1 MTAAAKP
8 PTILVVDDDPDCRH
22 IAACLLEQQGYR
34 ACRAASGA
42 ECLETVRRQPVD
54 LILLDV
60 MMPGMDGFEVAAA
73 LRADPASRSIPVIL
87 LTARDDVDTRLE
99 GIYHGVSEYLTK
111 PINRHELHARVRAQL
126 HIRELSR
133 QLEAVE
139 RRLEQA
145 GGPPIPPT
153 GTGRG

>member
-1 MTAAAKP
+1 MTAHATAP
-8 PTILVVDDDPDCRH
+8 LILVVDDDPDCRQ
-22 IAACLLEQQGYR
+22 IAALLLEQQGYR
-34 ACRAASGA
+34 TCRAASGA
-42 ECLETVRRQPVD
+42 ECLDVVRREPVD
-54 LILLDV
+54 LVLLDV

-73 LRADPASRSIPVIL
+73 LRADPATRPIPVIL

-99 GIYHGVSEYLTK
+99 GMYHGVSEYLTK

-139 RRLEQA
+139 RRLER
-145 GGPPIPPT
+145 GGPATPPS